1 MVYNICRIHILI
13 VKIQIE
19 TTKYLSEM
27 LQSHLLGHLY
37 QRSLF
42 NVHNVSYK
50 RLEDTFMP
58 VGIFFCNWQQ
68 KNASAITK
76 FLYVYLV
83 TRRIRRHRKL
93 FSLCASRICLPV
105 LQILWLE
112 RVYFFVNWCK
122 LTKAFFKVQNRLLC
136 HYMTPNI
143 LA

>member
-1 MVYNICRIHILI
+1 MFYNLCSTDILI

-19 TTKYLSEM
+19 TTNSKVVCSKYLAKM
-27 LQSHLLGHLY
+27 LLSHLLGHLY
-37 QRSLF
+37 QKFLF

-83 TRRIRRHRKL
+83 TQRIRRHRKL

-112 RVYFFVNWCK
+112 RVYFFVNW
-122 LTKAFFKVQNRLLC
+122 FS
-136 HYMTPNI
+136 
-143 LA
+143 